1 MNRNQHISYSM
12 STTQKSILSYL
23 LCLGFCLVNI
33 ISYGQ
38 VNSRKDYPVQPVS
51 FTNVK
56 VTDHFW
62 APRIELNQK
71 VTIPIA
77 LDQCY
82 KTGRVE
88 NFKIAAKLAKGK
100 FQSEYPFDDSDIYKI
115 IEGASYSLQTCPDA
129 MLEKRIDTLIYY
141 IGAAQEP
148 DGYLYT
154 NRTIDSL
161 HMHPWAG
168 KKRWEKDPELSHEL
182 YNLGHLYE
190 AAYAHFLATGKRT
203 LLDVAIKSAYLVDH
217 DFGPGKLSYYPGHQV
232 IEMGLSK
239 LFRITG
245 DERYLKLAKFFLDCR
260 KGGNEYNQAH
270 IPVIEQD
277 KIVGHAVRATYMYAG
292 MADVSALTGDNSYKN
307 AIDKIWN
314 DLLSTKYYITGGI
327 GSGGS
332 NEGFS
337 DPYVLPNMSA
347 YCETCASISNVMWNQ
362 RMFLLEGDSRF
373 YDVLERT
380 LYNAL
385 LSGISLSADHFF
397 YPNPLESRG
406 QHTRSAW
413 FGCACCPSNIC
424 RFIPS
429 VPGYVYAKKGSD
441 LYVNLFMNNSATV
454 DLDGEHIGIDQ
465 VTEYPWSGK
474 IVINVNPEKHKVFS
488 MMIRVPGWATNQA
501 LPSDLY
507 RFKSSDQSKVSIKVN
522 NRNFKYD
529 IKNGYAVIS
538 REWKKGDQLLVDL
551 PMPVREIKAHD
562 AIKDDAGKVALQ
574 RGPLVYCAEWP
585 DNKDGH
591 ILNLYLDRD
600 NNYSTEYLPKL
611 LNGVTIIKSQ
621 INSSE
626 RLANET
632 LKEEKQPFIAIP
644 YYAWANRGA
653 GEMAVWIP
661 DQKSYSKPLPY
672 PTIASKSKITG
683 SLQNKAL
690 SAVNDQLEPSNS
702 NDQSCFYFHWWPRK
716 GSTEWIQYD
725 FQKPE
730 KVSSSKVYWFDD
742 GPWGGCRVPSS
753 WKLYFKSDSGKWESV
768 KNLNS
773 YGANKDKYNEVSFAP
788 ITTTSLKLEVQ
799 LPEKNSCGI
808 YEWSVK

>member
-1 MNRNQHISYSM
+1 M
-12 STTQKSILSYL
+12 YL
-23 LCLGFCLVNI
+23 FCLGFCLVYT
-33 ISYGQ
+33 ISDGQ
-38 VNSRKDYPVQPVS
+38 VTSGKDYPIQPVS

-88 NFKIAAKLAKGK
+88 NFKIAAKLTKGK
-100 FQSEYPFDDSDIYKI
+100 FQSEYPFDDSDLYKI
-115 IEGASYSLQTCPDA
+115 IEGASYSLQTSPDA
-129 MLEKRIDTLIYY
+129 RLEKRIDTLINY

-161 HMHPWAG
+161 HMHPWVG

-203 LLDVAIKSAYLVDH
+203 LLDVAIKSANLVDH

-232 IEMGLSK
+232 IEMGLAK
-239 LFRITG
+239 LYRITG
-245 DERYLKLAKFFLDCR
+245 EERYLKLAKFFLDCR
-260 KGGNEYNQAH
+260 KGGSEYNQAH
-270 IPVIEQD
+270 IPVVEQD

-292 MADVSALTGDNSYKN
+292 MADVSALTGDNSYKY
-307 AIDKIWN
+307 AIDKIWK

-337 DPYVLPNMSA
+337 DPYFLPNMTA

-385 LSGISLSADHFF
+385 LSGISLSSDRFF
-397 YPNPLESRG
+397 YPNPLESKG

-429 VPGYVYAKKGSD
+429 VPGYVYAKKGAD

-465 VTEYPWSGK
+465 VTDYPWNGK
-474 IVINVNPEKHKVFS
+474 IVINVKPEKPKVFS

-507 RFKSSDQSKVSIKVN
+507 RFKSPDPSKIFIKVN
-522 NRNFKYD
+522 NHNFKYD
-529 IKNGYAVIS
+529 LKNGYAVIS

-562 AIKDDAGKVALQ
+562 AIKEDAGKVALQ

-591 ILNLYLDRD
+591 VLNLYLNRD
-600 NNYSTEYLPKL
+600 NRYSTEYLPKL
-611 LNGVTIIKSQ
+611 LNGVTIIKTQ
-621 INSSE
+621 INRYE
-626 RLANET
+626 RLAGET
-632 LKEEKQPFIAIP
+632 LKKQNQSFIAIP

-661 DQKSYSKPLPY
+661 Q
-672 PTIASKSKITG
+672 
-683 SLQNKAL
+683 
-690 SAVNDQLEPSNS
+690 
-702 NDQSCFYFHWWPRK
+702 
-716 GSTEWIQYD
+716 
-725 FQKPE
+725 
-730 KVSSSKVYWFDD
+730 
-742 GPWGGCRVPSS
+742 VPA
-753 WKLYFKSDSGKWESV
+753 K
-768 KNLNS
+768 
-773 YGANKDKYNEVSFAP
+773 
-788 ITTTSLKLEVQ
+788 
-799 LPEKNSCGI
+799 
-808 YEWSVK
+808 